1 MISVFQFIYFFKIST
16 IRLNF
21 LFKLIKI
28 LKIPQFMLLILRWI
42 WVEHHK
48 LKDEKQIVFL
58 IVSTTILSKSKES
71 YKY

>member
-48 LKDEKQIVFL
+48 LKDCKKKL
-58 IVSTTILSKSKES
+58 
-71 YKY
+71 